1 MNNNY
6 CVATFHS
13 VHDALHF
20 EKIVKA
26 EGHKIRLIPVPREI
40 SSSCGIS
47 AKFSPELRE
56 QIEAIIKKEQLEVE
70 GIYVLK
76 EKAVKRNIL
85 DVFMKG

>member
-1 MNNNY
+1 MSNSY

-26 EGHKIRLIPVPREI
+26 EGLKIRLIPVPREI

-47 AKFSPELRE
+47 AKFTPELRE
-56 QIEAIIKKEQLEVE
+56 QIEAIIKREQLEVD
-70 GIYVLK
+70 GIHELK
-76 EKAVKRNIL
+76 EKAVKRNL
-85 DVFMKG
+85 MDVFKKG